1 MKRKFSQI
9 NNCITIKRVKYLLC
23 EICSKKF
30 YTYQQFLGY
39 YIYCSQDCLEI
50 LVLSNKNDYI
60 DVKSKENSFKR
71 SEKSDNLMDLDD
83 DN

>member
-1 MKRKFSQI
+1 MKYVHKRSTLI
-9 NNCITIKRVKYLLC
+9 NNVK
-23 EICSKKF
+23 EII
-30 YTYQQFLGY
+30 
-39 YIYCSQDCLEI
+39 YIVVKIVFEI

-71 SEKSDNLMDLDD
+71 SEKGDNLMDLDD